1 VLGAA
6 LLGKAV
12 GFYPIESAISAGLCM
27 ANMGGTGDVAVLSA
41 SKRMQLMPFA
51 QIASRLGGAIILLLA
66 GLIIPLFI

>member
-1 VLGAA
+1 
-6 LLGKAV
+6 
-12 GFYPIESAISAGLCM
+12 M

-66 GLIIPLFI
+66 GLIIPFFI

>member
-66 GLIIPLFI
+66 GLIIPFFI